1 MGLLNILIMLR
12 QCYSTSMIEKLHQNM
27 RKTSS
32 LLGKEFGTEP
42 VYYGDNGKY
51 VTTWWYCEY
60 KFSW

>member
-51 VTTWWYCEY
+51 ITTW
-60 KFSW
+60 